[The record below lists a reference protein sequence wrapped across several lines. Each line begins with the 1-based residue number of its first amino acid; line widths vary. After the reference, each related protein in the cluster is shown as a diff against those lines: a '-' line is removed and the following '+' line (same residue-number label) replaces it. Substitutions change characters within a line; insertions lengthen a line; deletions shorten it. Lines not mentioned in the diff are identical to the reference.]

1 MILGSCHVQPLLP
14 GALTLPRHRFS
25 SLQPHEERRDAAFFV
40 GGPIWAMEWC
50 PTPEGASAAQYVAL
64 YCHRTMEETHS
75 VVGLHQGPAL
85 LQLWGLGTLQE
96 G

>member
-1 MILGSCHVQPLLP
+1 
-14 GALTLPRHRFS
+14 
-25 SLQPHEERRDAAFFV
+25 
-40 GGPIWAMEWC
+40 MEWC
-50 PTPEGASAAQYVAL
+50 PTPEGAAAAQYVAL

-75 VVGLHQGPAL
+75 VVGLHRGPAL